1 MVEICILEYVV
12 DSILTYSKSMH
23 PREAILLL
31 KGKMDMNKKT
41 ITVSELIIPPRAA
54 HGIGFSTFP
63 LSPLP
68 LDMHILG
75 TVHSH
80 PSGALV
86 PSLTDLNMLYG
97 GLMII
102 CSYPYSGMDCL
113 KAYDAKGREMPLRI
127 CKSV

>member
-31 KGKMDMNKKT
+31 KGKMD
-41 ITVSELIIPPRAA
+41 I
-54 HGIGFSTFP
+54 
-63 LSPLP
+63 

-102 CSYPYSGMDCL
+102 CSYPYSGMDCM
-113 KAYDAKGREMPLRI
+113 KAYDAKGREIPLRI